1 MANENKL
8 FRTNSFK
15 VVGTL
20 AGAEVKTGVAKNGG
34 YVSVDAVITAVID
47 GVNNEYQV
55 GFFANE
61 TTKDGKHSKLYDTYV
76 GLPELINKKVEI
88 TGEIRENRYWSTNLG
103 QMVSTQLLSGRWVK
117 GVPATTAD
125 EGTYE
130 IGGFIGRQVTERKNK
145 NDEVYRYDVTLGQS
159 NFNGDGMSIFTL
171 HVNPVDREILNGV
184 ESYEIGETVKLK
196 GKLAFT
202 VETKTEADPNSGFGE
217 PMMRTFT
224 NKQRNFYIIGGSN
237 PGAIT
242 GESAYDASVV
252 KILKEAYDKRDVELQ
267 ASAKTEA
274 PSAPVVNE
282 APVTRRQTSLL

>member
-20 AGAEVKTGVAKNGG
+20 ASAEVKTGVAKSGG

-47 GVNNEYQV
+47 GVNNEYQI
-55 GFFANE
+55 GFYASE
-61 TTKDGKHSKLYDTYV
+61 TTKEGKHSKLYDTYV
-76 GLPELINKKVEI
+76 GLPELLNKKVEI

-103 QMVSTQLLSGRWVK
+103 QLISTQLLSGRWVK
-117 GVPATTAD
+117 GVPASTAD
-125 EGTYE
+125 EGSYE
-130 IGGFIGRQVTERKNK
+130 IGGFIGRQITERKNK
-145 NDEVYRYDVTLGQS
+145 NDEVYRYDVTVGQS

-171 HVNPVDREILNGV
+171 HINPDNREILNGV

-217 PMMRTFT
+217 PMMRTYT
-224 NKQRNFYIIGGSN
+224 NRQRNFYIIGGSN
-237 PGAIT
+237 PGAIS
-242 GESAYDASVV
+242 GDEAYTPAVV
-252 KILKEAYDKRDVELQ
+252 KQLKEAYDKRDVELQ
-267 ASAKTEA
+267 SSAKTEA
-274 PSAPVVNE
+274 PTAPVVNE

>member
-8 FRTNSFK
+8 FRTNLFK

-20 AGAEVKTGVAKNGG
+20 ANVNVKTGVAKSGG

-47 GVNNEYQV
+47 GVNNEYQI
-55 GFFANE
+55 GFYAAE
-61 TTKDGKHSKLYDTYV
+61 TTKEGKHSKLYDTYV
-76 GLPELINKKVEI
+76 GLPELLNKKVEI

-103 QMVSTQLLSGRWVK
+103 QLISTQLLSGRWVK
-117 GVPATTAD
+117 GVPASTTD
-125 EGTYE
+125 EGSYE

-171 HVNPVDREILNGV
+171 HINPENREILNGV

-217 PMMRTFT
+217 PMMRTYT
-224 NKQRNFYIIGGSN
+224 NRQRNFYIIGGSN

-242 GESAYDASVV
+242 GDEAYTPAVV
-252 KILKEAYDKRDVELQ
+252 KQLKEAYDKRDVELQ
-267 ASAKTEA
+267 SSAKTEA
-274 PSAPVVNE
+274 PAAPVVNE

>member
-1 MANENKL
+1 
-8 FRTNSFK
+8 
-15 VVGTL
+15 
-20 AGAEVKTGVAKNGG
+20 
-34 YVSVDAVITAVID
+34 
-47 GVNNEYQV
+47 
-55 GFFANE
+55 
-61 TTKDGKHSKLYDTYV
+61 
-76 GLPELINKKVEI
+76 
-88 TGEIRENRYWSTNLG
+88 
-103 QMVSTQLLSGRWVK
+103 
-117 GVPATTAD
+117 
-125 EGTYE
+125 
-130 IGGFIGRQVTERKNK
+130 
-145 NDEVYRYDVTLGQS
+145 
-159 NFNGDGMSIFTL
+159 MSIFTL
-171 HVNPVDREILNGV
+171 HVNPNDREILNGV

-252 KILKEAYDKRDVELQ
+252 KVLKEAYDKRDVELQ